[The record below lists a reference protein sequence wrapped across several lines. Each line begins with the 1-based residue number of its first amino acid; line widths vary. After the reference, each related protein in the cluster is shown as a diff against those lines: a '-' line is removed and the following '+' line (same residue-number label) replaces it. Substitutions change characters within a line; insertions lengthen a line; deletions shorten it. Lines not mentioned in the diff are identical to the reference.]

1 MWSRGPQIF
10 PFLGSRGAVLGPGF
24 SFLLSVMDRE
34 KKKTREGKRRERR
47 EESSGSIRTFYSE
60 LILLSPVNS
69 ILPDG
74 RERAVMRTPGAES
87 QLRLDEQGPL
97 APSLGPLSPLLKQ
110 GVSTFRPFLAQ
121 TFWSSMTMSEI
132 RTKSSSSY
140 FLLIMAS
147 HTGQENL
154 HPGGPDIFDL
164 HLLHSYRLM
173 I

>member
-1 MWSRGPQIF
+1 MEQRSSNIPLLGKQGCCPRARLF
-10 PFLGSRGAVLGPGF
+10 FLALCNGQ
-24 SFLLSVMDRE
+24 RE
-34 KKKTREGKRRERR
+34 KKTREGKRRERR

-147 HTGQENL
+147 HTGPENL